1 MPESIPDLPDEPLAI
16 SAPLA
21 WQQAQKMCRKD
32 PADDTS
38 CLWNHGLWQFL
49 RLMKLAGTAANRSS
63 FYQRTIGAFTE
74 KNPAAHILISG
85 TADYAMLA
93 QIALAAQRTGASPTV
108 TVVDICETPLHLNR
122 WYAERSNVKRSNI
135 KINTVRSDML
145 EFNASPSFDMV
156 CTDSF
161 LGRFPQ
167 ALWPQVAARW
177 HALLRPGGRLLTAS
191 QLRPASGPE
200 RLVFDESQIIAF
212 RNKVL
217 DGARE
222 RGLPAGF
229 SPEDLFEAVTQ
240 YCRHQSNYPL
250 RSEQRLGSLLA
261 DAGFNIDELS
271 TVISASIGYKGLGA
285 PTVSSGGKF
294 LCVVATRR

>member
-1 MPESIPDLPDEPLAI
+1 MAESILDIPDEPLAI

-21 WQQAQKMCRKD
+21 WQYAQQMCRKN
-32 PADDTS
+32 PADGTS
-38 CLWNHGLWQFL
+38 CVWNHGLWQLL
-49 RLMKLAGTAANRSS
+49 RLMGLAGTAANRSG
-63 FYQRTIGAFTE
+63 FYQRTIREFME
-74 KNPAAHILISG
+74 DNPKPHILISG
-85 TADYAMLA
+85 SADYAMLA
-93 QIALAAQRTGASPTV
+93 QIVLAAQRTGASPAV

-122 WYAERSNVKRSNI
+122 WYAERSNI
-135 KINTVRSDML
+135 KINTVCSDML
-145 EFNASPSFDMV
+145 EFRASPPFDMI

-200 RLVFDESQIIAF
+200 RLVFDENQITAF

-217 DGARE
+217 DSANQRDIQT
-222 RGLPAGF
+222 GLT
-229 SPEDLFEAVTQ
+229 SEDLFEAVTQ
-240 YCRHQSNYPL
+240 YCRYQSNHPL
-250 RSEQRLGSLLA
+250 RAEAHLRLLLEN
-261 DAGFNIDELS
+261 AGFNIDELP
-271 TVISASIGYKGLGA
+271 TVISTSTGYKGLGA
-285 PTVSSGGKF
+285 PTVSGGGKF